1 MELGDQKIKETRAV
15 RLVEAAPP
23 PFASKIMSIHHL
35 LFMCVF
41 FFHCLSTSNTIF
53 RVTPT
58 KQGFTQRNPKGHT
71 NPGEAGE

>member
-41 FFHCLSTSNTIF
+41 FFPLSFDIQHDLSRDPDETG
-53 RVTPT
+53 VHPT
-58 KQGFTQRNPKGHT
+58 KPEGTHQSR
-71 NPGEAGE
+71 